1 MLEAAQ
7 GHPDNASTQA
17 ARRMLV
23 KRGIMSESELA
34 EKITEWDANVSQW
47 DAAIQEALEAA
58 EIPEPEFE
66 MEM

>member
-1 MLEAAQ
+1 
-7 GHPDNASTQA
+7 
-17 ARRMLV
+17 MLV